1 MSNFKQHVDGVAA
14 QAMPVVKEIYE
25 NPSNNFERI
34 IIPLTDLR
42 LIYRMSF
49 NLKECYDSGCQ
60 NVMRE
65 FEKMVILQN
74 IDDNWKENLRML
86 DDLRHSSQNASY
98 EQKDPLLIFKL
109 ESVKLWDNMIN
120 EMNTSICSTLSRI
133 HIFNENQPQ
142 EVLMP
147 SEQPENV

>member
-1 MSNFKQHVDGVAA
+1 
-14 QAMPVVKEIYE
+14 
-25 NPSNNFERI
+25 
-34 IIPLTDLR
+34 
-42 LIYRMSF
+42 
-49 NLKECYDSGCQ
+49 
-60 NVMRE
+60 MRE

-147 SEQPENV
+147 SEQPANV